1 MTTFKGAGMEWT
13 DRQDPTSFIFESIES
28 STMLGTE
35 PIPKTLLAIPYKTPS
50 ADTRALETNSSPSF
64 MLLATTQAMDS
75 YGWETPP
82 CDPCPLRSERSSGD
96 SYFFKEP

>member
-1 MTTFKGAGMEWT
+1 MEWT

-50 ADTRALETNSSPSF
+50 ADTRALETNSSSQPHTSHKLEEPWGAFEPGLLIFCFAFISF
-64 MLLATTQAMDS
+64 VLV
-75 YGWETPP
+75 
-82 CDPCPLRSERSSGD
+82 
-96 SYFFKEP
+96 